1 MNQENIAKLVAALRS
16 GEYEQVSG
24 CLRSQ
29 DNYCC
34 LGVACDIS
42 GLGTWEQR
50 DSMPPSPSP
59 DWNYVIRDENGKRVD
74 SNMSV
79 LPTSVAQ
86 WLGIQESGD
95 FNLPI
100 NQDYDWRDEDDD
112 RFAPGNSTG
121 LAELNDE
128 GFTFAQ
134 IADLLENGNVF
145 DWKAAPKPDT
155 DEDYDN

>member
-1 MNQENIAKLVAALRS
+1 MNQENVAKLVAALRS

-24 CLRSQ
+24 CLRSK
-29 DNYCC
+29 DSYCC

-42 GLGTWEQR
+42 GLGTWEER
-50 DSMPPSPSP
+50 EAWAMGSSPE
-59 DWNYVIRDENGKRVD
+59 WNYVIRDDNGECVE
-74 SNMSV
+74 SNATV
-79 LPTSVAQ
+79 LPKSVAQ

-95 FNLPI
+95 FTLLI

-112 RFAPGNSTG
+112 RSGTGTG
-121 LAELNDE
+121 LTELNDE

-145 DWKAAPKPDT
+145 EWKAAPMPDT
-155 DEDYDN
+155 DEDYDI